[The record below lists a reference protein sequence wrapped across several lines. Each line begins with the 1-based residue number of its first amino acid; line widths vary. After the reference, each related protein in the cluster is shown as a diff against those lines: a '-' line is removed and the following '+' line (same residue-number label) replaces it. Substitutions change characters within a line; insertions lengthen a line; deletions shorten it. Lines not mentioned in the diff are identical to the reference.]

1 MNTVYLLYGY
11 INGLD
16 EDGEFTSEGVLLA
29 IYKDRDE
36 AKAAIYEWERKTS
49 NFDSFD
55 IENWQVQ

>member
-11 INGLD
+11 IDKFD
-16 EDGEFTSEGVLLA
+16 EDGELSSESVLLA

-36 AKAAIYEWERKTS
+36 AKAAIFEWERKTS
-49 NFDSFD
+49 SFDSFD